1 MHREKYS
8 SINCAEWWNPAKRWR
23 QLWRKPTGSVIT
35 SSGSQTRGA
44 GSEIRWDPPNLTP
57 AFSALTLLVGRQEGV
72 LAWLSVWRE
81 VQTCKWPSWC
91 HCDSLSLASVKSR
104 LVSPLWYQLI
114 RVVLDKGVCVY
125 ALTSA
130 RSEVPRLD
138 ETSAGACLAD
148 DTAPVRVRAS
158 VAGTQLV
165 ARTDPGQRSREARTR
180 TVHTDRRRRRLVHHA
195 QMPVGA
201 RQLLTRQTLYTRTH
215 TQTDNTYT

>member
-1 MHREKYS
+1 MAQLMPLQLTVSCFSKVQIGFTS
-8 SINCAEWWNPAKRWR
+8 LVPAHPGSPGQMATKR
-23 QLWRKPTGSVIT
+23 GCV
-35 SSGSQTRGA
+35 
-44 GSEIRWDPPNLTP
+44 
-57 AFSALTLLVGRQEGV
+57 
-72 LAWLSVWRE
+72 
-81 VQTCKWPSWC
+81 C
-91 HCDSLSLASVKSR
+91 
-104 LVSPLWYQLI
+104 
-114 RVVLDKGVCVY
+114 VCVY

-165 ARTDPGQRSREARTR
+165 ARPDPGQRSREARTR

-195 QMPVGA
+195 QLPVGA

-215 TQTDNTYT
+215 RR